1 MERGGAA
8 DVTEWCITRV
18 AFFSDTHLAAV
29 PGDGSTAPDVRLRAA
44 VEAVGRTGPID
55 LVVLP
60 GDIADDG
67 SADAYRRVN
76 TIVGVLGVPVV
87 ATPGNHD
94 LREVVRE
101 HLVASDAFVTST
113 WRVLTVDTVIPE
125 QIHGSVDAAAVAAL
139 LGPDEGVPT
148 VLVLHHPPITVST
161 NRWFVLDGAA
171 ELVEM
176 LSHRSDVRLVVTGH
190 LHTAFHVVLAG
201 ATYIGCSSTW
211 YSLTHHDE
219 VWTHDDGHVG
229 ALVVD
234 LHDDGRFTW
243 QRIAS

>member
-1 MERGGAA
+1 MA
-8 DVTEWCITRV
+8 EWSITRV
-18 AFFSDTHLAAV
+18 AFFSDTHLAEL
-29 PGDGSTAPDVRLRAA
+29 PGDGDTAPDVRLRAA
-44 VEAVGRTGPID
+44 VDAVDAAGPLD

-67 SADAYRRVN
+67 SAAAYGRVN
-76 TIVGVLGVPVV
+76 EIVATLGAPVV

-94 LREVVRE
+94 LRDVVRE
-101 HLVASDAFVTST
+101 HLVASDAFITTT

-125 QIHGSVDAAAVAAL
+125 QIHGRVDVAAVSAL

-176 LSHRSDVRLVVTGH
+176 LSRRGDVRLVVSGH
-190 LHTAFHVVLAG
+190 LHAAFHVVLAG

-211 YSLTHHDE
+211 YSLAHHDE
-219 VWTHDDGHVG
+219 VWTYDGGHVG

>member
-1 MERGGAA
+1 
-8 DVTEWCITRV
+8 VC
-18 AFFSDTHLAAV
+18 
-29 PGDGSTAPDVRLRAA
+29 LRAA
-44 VEAVGRTGPID
+44 VEAVAGAGPLD

-67 SADAYRRVN
+67 SAAAYGRVN
-76 TIVGVLGVPVV
+76 AIVGTLGVPVV

-94 LREVVRE
+94 LREVVWE
-101 HLVASDAFVTST
+101 HLAASDAFVTST
-113 WRVLTVDTVIPE
+113 WRILTVDTVVPE
-125 QIHGSVDAAAVAAL
+125 QIHGRVDAATVAAL

-176 LSHRSDVRLVVTGH
+176 LARRGDVRLVVSGH

-211 YSLTHHDE
+211 YSLAHHDE
-219 VWTHDDGHVG
+219 VWTHDDGPVG

-243 QRIAS
+243 QRIVS

>member
-1 MERGGAA
+1 MA
-8 DVTEWCITRV
+8 EWRITRV
-18 AFFSDTHLAAV
+18 AFFSDTHLAEL
-29 PGDGSTAPDVRLRAA
+29 PGVGSTAPDARLSAA
-44 VEAVGRTGPID
+44 VDAVRRVGPID
-55 LVVLP
+55 VVVLP

-67 SADAYRRVN
+67 SAAAYGRVN
-76 TIVGVLGVPVV
+76 AIIATLGAPVV

-94 LREVVRE
+94 LRDVVRQ
-101 HLVASDAFVTST
+101 HLVASDAFITSM

-125 QIHGSVDAAAVAAL
+125 QIHGRVDVAAVAAL

-176 LSHRSDVRLVVTGH
+176 LSRREDVRLVVSGH

-211 YSLTHHDE
+211 YSLAHHDE
-219 VWTHDDGHVG
+219 LWTHDDGHVG